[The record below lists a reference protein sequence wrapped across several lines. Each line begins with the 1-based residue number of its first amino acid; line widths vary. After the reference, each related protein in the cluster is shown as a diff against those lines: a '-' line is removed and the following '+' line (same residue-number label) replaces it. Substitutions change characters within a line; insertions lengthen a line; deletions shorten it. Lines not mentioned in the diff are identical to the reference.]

1 MGSSPTGCSN
11 IMKHTIRKMRNKI
24 EYYDYDLKKLVSY
37 NAYAF
42 IDSDGHCIIIV
53 AGEKRRDALSE
64 YLLETLP

>member
-1 MGSSPTGCSN
+1 
-11 IMKHTIRKMRNKI
+11 MRNKI